1 MHSKPAFYDRAVQL
15 KLERSWVRAPVVPP
29 FMIIDLLK
37 GFKERGGLE
46 FKVFFVVYLEFDHD
60 LIFITE
66 SWRSQE
72 RQNYLYSLG
81 RTIPGKTVTW
91 TKDSEHTK

>member
-1 MHSKPAFYDRAVQL
+1 M
-15 KLERSWVRAPVVPP
+15 
-29 FMIIDLLK
+29 
-37 GFKERGGLE
+37 
-46 FKVFFVVYLEFDHD
+46 EFDHD

-91 TKDSEHTK
+91 TKDSEHTKGEINDFYGITDDVSNRGHHGNGDYEIKLTDSSKLVEVKDLIRNFMLKN